1 MADLPRAAKVNL
13 AKLPLLLSDR
23 SQFSC
28 NSLSDQTTA
37 LKFKH
42 KRKNFALAHLT
53 EPLLI
58 LVEPSKPSESSP
70 GSIDHLPGSHPSNC
84 LQNAALP
91 HRESFVKATSN
102 RLDQKRQN
110 RFLTSDEFCRSG
122 HPWNQFNLLAA
133 YGHRRAAQLDASRVD
148 QP

>member
-23 SQFSC
+23 SQFSF

-58 LVEPSKPSESSP
+58 LVEPSKPSDQAQVRSTICP
-70 GSIDHLPGSHPSNC
+70 VLTLKLPPEC
-84 LQNAALP
+84 CTTAPRKL
-91 HRESFVKATSN
+91 
-102 RLDQKRQN
+102 RQ
-110 RFLTSDEFCRSG
+110 SDE
-122 HPWNQFNLLAA
+122 
-133 YGHRRAAQLDASRVD
+133 
-148 QP
+148 

>member
-23 SQFSC
+23 SQFSF

-42 KRKNFALAHLT
+42 KRKNFALADLT

-58 LVEPSKPSESSP
+58 LVEPSKPSDQAQVRSTICPVFTPQTASRMLHYRTEKASSKRRVI
-70 GSIDHLPGSHPSNC
+70 GSIKNVRTD
-84 LQNAALP
+84 
-91 HRESFVKATSN
+91 F
-102 RLDQKRQN
+102 
-110 RFLTSDEFCRSG
+110 
-122 HPWNQFNLLAA
+122 
-133 YGHRRAAQLDASRVD
+133 
-148 QP
+148 